1 MHLSPPTRIFDPSLS
16 CFFFIFLPM
25 LQLLISLWFNKKR
38 IYYCY
43 RVEKIGVILNVHYPP
58 DMGSSIIDEVA
69 SCMIVGVEPSQ
80 MLLILE

>member
-1 MHLSPPTRIFDPSLS
+1 MFTT
-16 CFFFIFLPM
+16 
-25 LQLLISLWFNKKR
+25 
-38 IYYCY
+38 
-43 RVEKIGVILNVHYPP
+43 PP